1 MTSIVLTN
9 KFISLCIASFSLLS
23 NLEFGIKHS
32 LLLTMFP
39 SKTTVISQY
48 QPTVL
53 ITTQQAHPWTISG
66 FNGLNGNVLLTFKCD
81 APVTSHGLLCSRN
94 HIYAAAIDRPSI
106 YVWNLNSR
114 VYFLK

>member
-1 MTSIVLTN
+1 M
-9 KFISLCIASFSLLS
+9 LS
-23 NLEFGIKHS
+23 
-32 LLLTMFP
+32 
-39 SKTTVISQY
+39 SKTTNMSQY

-81 APVTSHGLLCSRN
+81 APVVSHGLLCSRD

-106 YVWNLNSR
+106 YVWNVNSR
-114 VYFLK
+114 VSFPFANHRFTRIYL

>member
-1 MTSIVLTN
+1 
-9 KFISLCIASFSLLS
+9 
-23 NLEFGIKHS
+23 
-32 LLLTMFP
+32 MFP
-39 SKTTVISQY
+39 SKTTSISQN

-53 ITTQQAHPWTISG
+53 ITTQQAQPWTISG

-81 APVTSHGLLCSRN
+81 APVASHGLLCSRD

-114 VYFLK
+114 VYFINQLIHFIHYTLCSRIEIIKK